1 MAGAGAVAHAMD
13 AATFTAMAAP
23 KPEPEPEP
31 ERSELDE
38 SSCTDERLGLQARL
52 QARAWLAR
60 QGFDLLQIVAIERI
74 SSYGWQDFNVARLQE
89 QGILSLRAELAA
101 HWGAELRLSAT
112 WLEHDDADKPTAE
125 ELLLQAAETELSR
138 LRTQLHHTRSSAA
151 SELSAAKAD
160 VARLENELWSM
171 TRSAD
176 AFKARA
182 EASAAA
188 ARAAAER
195 QAEAVAEASRVAAM
209 KAAQA
214 ADAERQRLRARL
226 HKYAREAETMALRRA
241 EKEAVAIRE
250 AATASAAAELLQ
262 IGPEQAMLAVEPA
275 PEPPVINVCRPSDD
289 EDLRL
294 AKAEAEAERLRRELL
309 ASRLNSSY
317 NLLSMQVSLN
327 SHTLANAGLGTE
339 SAAGVEQVDLAR
351 VTSAQP
357 QWDDISAAEEV
368 APRPLPPTQTAAAS
382 TSRVRQPQRR
392 RQSMGTR
399 ECRTIGSSGR
409 VRRQRPRSAMARIGS
424 GASYDS
430 TSTGNVAPAPA
441 VNRANRSSATSK
453 PIGEAQTKPPAVLTQ
468 EAEALN
474 TLLGLSDYSGTNQ
487 PALGAARAAW
497 SSRLPAATAMRY
509 PPSVADNKAHE
520 RQAHGLRRRQEGTHG
535 SLSSSGG
542 LSMW

>member
-1 MAGAGAVAHAMD
+1 MD

-23 KPEPEPEP
+23 KPEPEPEPEP

-52 QARAWLAR
+52 QARAWLAG

-101 HWGAELRLSAT
+101 HWGPELRLSAT

-138 LRTQLHHTRSSAA
+138 LRTQLQHTRSSAA

-262 IGPEQAMLAVEPA
+262 IGPEQAMLAAEPA

-339 SAAGVEQVDLAR
+339 SARG
-351 VTSAQP
+351 
-357 QWDDISAAEEV
+357 W
-368 APRPLPPTQTAAAS
+368 
-382 TSRVRQPQRR
+382 
-392 RQSMGTR
+392 
-399 ECRTIGSSGR
+399 
-409 VRRQRPRSAMARIGS
+409 
-424 GASYDS
+424 
-430 TSTGNVAPAPA
+430 
-441 VNRANRSSATSK
+441 NRS
-453 PIGEAQTKPPAVLTQ
+453 IWRG
-468 EAEALN
+468 
-474 TLLGLSDYSGTNQ
+474 
-487 PALGAARAAW
+487 
-497 SSRLPAATAMRY
+497 
-509 PPSVADNKAHE
+509 
-520 RQAHGLRRRQEGTHG
+520 
-535 SLSSSGG
+535 
-542 LSMW
+542 